1 VRSGAAAR
9 DFRVKV
15 YFGYELLIYSLMAL
29 ALSIVVVFLQP
40 FYLLALPIFVGF
52 LALGILCVRSP
63 RSWLY
68 LCAATTLAVPPLYPA
83 FLGSD
88 IPVYSSSLILLIGW
102 WVLLVRFEEFEFN
115 WDPIASAAFYFL
127 LALALSLPFGF
138 WLSGPAQGLQ
148 SLFRFLLILQPFFL
162 YFWIR
167 GSKVIEKEALFSSL
181 IKFLLCVATVAAI
194 YGIIDFY
201 LPVPIPHPF
210 ADQYIYLK
218 GENIRRAQGIFYEA
232 SSFGNM
238 CAFFM
243 SLSLVV
249 LYSLGRKLSLVYQS
263 LLCVMIGIFTTALFL
278 SYSRG
283 SWANVLV
290 TMAIFLLMQRKFQ
303 LRSVA
308 YVVLLI
314 GGFILLVFQFSPEI
328 ASNFFSWRLG
338 ALSELWSDPNF
349 ATSGRWETW
358 IKLTEFFADH
368 PSLLLFGIGYKTLPY
383 TNLIGKNLIA
393 DNGFIS
399 LSFETGVLGLAAF
412 IWLNFTLL
420 KSLYRTSRHQILT
433 FRLYGGFL
441 FAFWCGEMVQMMT
454 GDIFTYWRNVIIFFT
469 LIAALQE
476 LSQSLRPEQDESASS
491 TSSVR

>member
-1 VRSGAAAR
+1 
-9 DFRVKV
+9 
-15 YFGYELLIYSLMAL
+15 M
-29 ALSIVVVFLQP
+29 
-40 FYLLALPIFVGF
+40 
-52 LALGILCVRSP
+52 
-63 RSWLY
+63 
-68 LCAATTLAVPPLYPA
+68 
-83 FLGSD
+83 
-88 IPVYSSSLILLIGW
+88 
-102 WVLLVRFEEFEFN
+102 RFEEFDLK
-115 WDPIASAAFYFL
+115 WDPIASAASYFL

-138 WLSGPAQGLQ
+138 WLSGPAQGVQ
-148 SLFRFLLILQPFFL
+148 SCFRSLLILQPFLL

-167 GSKVIEKEALFSSL
+167 GFNIIGEESLFSGL
-181 IKFLLCVATVAAI
+181 VKFLLCVATIAAL

-238 CAFFM
+238 CAFFL
-243 SLSLVV
+243 SLSIVV
-249 LYSLGRKLSLVYQS
+249 LYSLARKLSLFRQS
-263 LLCVMIGIFTTALFL
+263 LLCLMIGIFTTALFL

-283 SWANVLV
+283 SWANVFV
-290 TMAIFLLMQRKFQ
+290 TLAVFLWVQRKLQ
-303 LRSVA
+303 VRSVIC
-308 YVVLLI
+308 VILLI
-314 GGFILLVFQFSPEI
+314 GGFIFLVFLFSPEI

-358 IKLTEFFADH
+358 IKLGGFFADH
-368 PSLLLFGIGYKTLPY
+368 PWLLLFGIGYKTLPY

-412 IWLNFTLL
+412 IWLNVTLL
-420 KSLYRTSRHQILT
+420 KSLYRTSRHPLLT
-433 FRLYGGFL
+433 LRLYGSFL
-441 FAFWCGEMVQMMT
+441 FAFWCGEMVQMLT

-469 LIAALQE
+469 LIAALQG
-476 LSQSLRPEQDESASS
+476 LSGSLRPEQDVSASG
-491 TSSVR
+491 TLSVR

>member
-1 VRSGAAAR
+1 VRSSAAAK
-9 DFRVKV
+9 DFRLKF
-15 YFGYELLIYSLMAL
+15 YFGYEYLITLILAL
-29 ALSIVVVFLQP
+29 ALSLFVVVLQP
-40 FYLLALPIFVGF
+40 IYLLVLPASIGF
-52 LALGILCVRSP
+52 LVLGIVCVRSP

-83 FLGSD
+83 FLGNE
-88 IPVYSSSLILLIGW
+88 IPVHFSSLILLIGGW
-102 WVLLVRFEEFEFN
+102 ILLIRFEEFEFE
-115 WDPIASAAFYFL
+115 WDHIASAAFYFL

-138 WLSGPAQGLQ
+138 WLSGPAQGVQ
-148 SLFRFLLILQPFFL
+148 SCFRFLLILQPFLL

-167 GSKVIEKEALFSSL
+167 GFKVIKKEALFSGL
-181 IKFLLCVATVAAI
+181 VKFLLCVAAVAAV

-218 GENIRRAQGIFYEA
+218 GENIRRAQGVFYEA

-238 CAFFM
+238 CAFFL
-243 SLSLVV
+243 SLSIVV

-263 LLCVMIGIFTTALFL
+263 LLCFMIGVFTTALFL

-283 SWANVLV
+283 SWANVFV
-290 TMAIFLLMQRKFQ
+290 TIAVFLLVQRKLQ
-303 LRSVA
+303 VRSVA
-308 YVVLLI
+308 CVLLLI
-314 GGFILLVFQFSPEI
+314 GGFVLLLSQFSPEI

-358 IKLTEFFADH
+358 IKLVGFFADH
-368 PSLLLFGIGYKTLPY
+368 PWLLLFGIGYKTLPY

-412 IWLNFTLL
+412 IWLNATLL
-420 KSLYRTSRHQILT
+420 KSLYRTSRHQISTL
-433 FRLYGGFL
+433 RLYGGFL

-476 LSQSLRPEQDESASS
+476 LSHSLRSEQDVSAGG
-491 TSSVR
+491 TSSIH